1 MKLIDLQ
8 KKLEEEEKKSVLI
21 LDDWTQLVKQ
31 STITKNKITVLKKR
45 SSLSALDKNA
55 LKVLESANAE
65 IEIKRTALKSKHK
78 SERTRY
84 ITDFQNTWNA
94 INPIQAI
101 EELDDSIPIMMI
113 PVRVETQFV
122 LTPAKNELWIRIFP
136 DSLFQNHHTPG
147 LSADEY
153 DDGKRY
159 WQSIWNTRSEL
170 NDEVQNTRQQDAWKY
185 LSSKY
190 NENRSAWISKLTRP
204 IGWTKEWKQLSTLQ
218 FPPFSDTVPALS
230 GNKRSLLPSHFVVEG
245 YDAQDRL
252 LFQNKGAAIPPDLVL
267 APDVNSEEIQLTR
280 DAQHRIKANE
290 EIKWMFDF
298 DEALAKGM
306 AIKIP
311 VNVPSSGELIISKLI
326 VIGIKLHYTALK
338 NRELIEDWIENHNYS
353 QGFSIIPQGT
363 ATNNK
368 YAPEDDIKPDTLRMR
383 ESIEDKKYFTPAT
396 IRADKKDGQYLTE
409 ALGIQYS
416 KSNLLPNGENTDVR
430 EAMAFNTAMYPGTLG
445 LYFDEI
451 VHPLLN
457 EHEKELTKKFF
468 IDNVSGRSTIPA
480 VRIGSQP
487 YGVLITSTLQ
497 TWKNS
502 ISETGPDLA
511 YWDILVKQLKKG
523 YDAWVK
529 LLPSVS
535 FVGKEGGDAHQHF
548 LQAIGLL
555 PSSAAYH
562 SRKGITDLYAWNYL
576 QFKNKMNE
584 VTWARMKAAI
594 QTRLQNIGI
603 PIQHDP
609 LIEKIVFLQAV
620 NEINGPLIDED
631 PDLPFSETD
640 PIQNYNGTQN
650 YIHWLMTSDFETIKN
665 QKFTGKENQ
674 TIPPPKAVLYNLLRR
689 AYLEA
694 SADQIQ
700 NVLIKNR
707 FLDIKTRKTS
717 FKNIDKPTSLGKDD
731 FFTLDASKL
740 RLTDKKIS
748 IWDYIKESS
757 LESLKQ
763 SIRDVHTLSPVPQV
777 LNALRQIADLPTAK
791 LERLLAEHID
801 CCTYRL
807 DAWITGLFSS
817 RLHHMRIAND
827 KYLDKGIHIGAY
839 GYIENL
845 KPDRSKKIVEAHAL
859 PDSLKNQTNIIEYQ
873 NNAGFIQAPSLTH
886 AATAA
891 ILRNAYLNHGRDND
905 RWAINLSSDR
915 IRMAMNLIDGVRH
928 GQDLAALLGYQFERG
943 LHDRNLNLHKYIYV
957 LRDKFPY
964 VSNKLIDQ
972 TTGTAAS
979 AIEARNVIHG
989 YDLLMYSKTHAK
1001 LEGIAGL
1008 PALGTTE
1015 MNLLLAEV
1023 DRLHQSFDALA
1034 DLSSAETVFQTVQG
1048 NITRSGGMMQSVSNG
1063 EFPPVPDIISTPRS
1077 GNTITHRVCICF
1089 ESHDGPALIWS
1100 INHTPQSSINP
1111 HLNHWISNVLPPP
1124 DTIQFELSIG
1134 NVVSIKSCKDLN
1146 IQPLDLVGMMK
1157 DTLPGNGN
1165 TPLEKFI
1172 IYHFQKANPG
1182 KLIKIN
1188 FSKVN
1193 ADGVSFYHLGPLL
1206 LYLRD
1211 CTTGYRMLQSNDFL
1225 THTDSVS
1232 SNPNQQIESGNLMK
1246 LKNTLTDHLNQIKSY
1261 ALLIQGALE
1270 DQDIDGIQN
1279 QTEKL
1284 IKYGYDEFV
1293 TADQESLSLL
1303 ATSVVNKLLPAVNDD
1318 PFDNFNLLS
1327 PINQLKALTAVYSTI
1342 FKSKTGL
1349 YPTIIL
1355 TNKEE
1360 ASASYQGLKTMLG
1373 KSMTTTMEGWLQS
1386 VAHVRNPM
1394 KLLENLSHQYSL
1406 YHENDADFSPI
1417 QLPYLPA
1424 EPWIGTAYTDGM
1436 KDQERISISVYSTS
1450 AIDYS
1455 KPISGMLID
1464 EWTEF
1469 IPSQKETTG
1478 ISFQFNR
1485 PNASPPQSILIA
1497 VPPEIK
1503 GKWNWPS
1510 LSSVLLET
1518 MQRSKIRAI
1527 EPDMIAQ
1534 TDYFQLLPAVLQDF
1548 SSGNTVLST
1557 DLLKGSQLQ
1566 QQ

>member
-8 KKLEEEEKKSVLI
+8 KKLDDEEKKSSLI
-21 LDDWTQLVKQ
+21 MDEWTQLVKQ
-31 STITKNKITVLKKR
+31 STLTKNKITALKKR
-45 SSLSALDKNA
+45 SNLSALDKNV
-55 LKVLESANAE
+55 LKALESDYSE

-78 SERTRY
+78 SERSRY
-84 ITDFQNTWNA
+84 TNDFQNTWNT
-94 INPIQAI
+94 INPVQAI

-113 PVRVETQFV
+113 PVRIETQFV

-153 DDGKRY
+153 DDGKKY

-170 NDEVQNTRQQDAWKY
+170 NGEIQSTLQQDAWKY

-190 NENRSAWISKLTRP
+190 TENRSAWISKLTRP
-204 IGWTKEWKQLSTLQ
+204 VGWTKEWKQLTTLQ
-218 FPPFSDTVPALS
+218 FPPFSDTVSVLS

-245 YDAQDRL
+245 YDAQDHL
-252 LFQNKGAAIPPDLVL
+252 LFQNKGAAIPPDLAM

-280 DAQHRIKANE
+280 DAHNRIKANE

-298 DEALAKGM
+298 DEAMAKGM

-311 VNVPSSGELIISKLI
+311 VNVPPSGELIISKLI
-326 VIGIKLHYTALK
+326 VIGIKLHHTALK
-338 NRELIEDWIENHNYS
+338 NRELVEDWIENHNYS
-353 QGFSIIPQGT
+353 QGISLIPQGT
-363 ATNNK
+363 PTNNK
-368 YAPEDDIKPDTLRMR
+368 YAPEEDIKPDKLRMQ
-383 ESIEDKKYFTPAT
+383 ESTEDQKYFTPVT
-396 IRADKKDGQYLTE
+396 NRADKKDGQYLAE
-409 ALGIQYS
+409 ALGIRYS
-416 KSNLLPNGENTDVR
+416 KSDLLPNGDNSDVR

-468 IDNVSGRSTIPA
+468 IDNVSGRSTIPT

-497 TWKNS
+497 SWKNS
-502 ISETGPDLA
+502 IAETGPDLP
-511 YWDILVKQLKKG
+511 YWDRLLKQLKKG

-548 LQAIGLL
+548 LQAVGLL
-555 PSSAAYH
+555 PSSATYH

-584 VTWARMKAAI
+584 LTWARMKSAI
-594 QTRLQNIGI
+594 QSRLQNIGI
-603 PIQHDP
+603 PVQNDP
-609 LIEKIVFLQAV
+609 LIEKIVFLQAM

-631 PDLPFSETD
+631 PELPLSETD
-640 PIQNYNGTQN
+640 PIQYFNGTQN

-665 QKFTGKENQ
+665 QKFIGIENQ
-674 TIPPPKAVLYNLLRR
+674 NILPPKALLYNLLRR

-700 NVLIKNR
+700 NLLIKNK
-707 FLDIKTRKTS
+707 FLDKKTRKTA
-717 FKNIDKPTSLGKDD
+717 FKNIDKPTSLSKDD

-748 IWDYIKESS
+748 IWDYVKESS
-757 LESLKQ
+757 SDTLKQ

-817 RLHHMRIAND
+817 RLHRMRISNE

-845 KPDRSKKIVEAHAL
+845 KPDRSKKIVAAGAL
-859 PDSLKNQTNIIEYQ
+859 PASLKNQTGIREHQ
-873 NNAGFIQAPSLTH
+873 HNAGFIHTPSLTH

-891 ILRNAYLNHGRDND
+891 ILRNAYLNHGRDNE
-905 RWAINLSSDR
+905 RWAINLSSER
-915 IRMAMNLIDGVRH
+915 IRMAMNLIDGVHH

-957 LRDKFPY
+957 LRDRFPF
-964 VSNKLIDQ
+964 VSNKLIDPS
-972 TTGTAAS
+972 TGTAAS

-1008 PALGTTE
+1008 PATGTTE

-1048 NITRSGGMMQSVSNG
+1048 NISRSGGMLQSVSNG
-1063 EFPPVPDIISTPRS
+1063 EFPTVPDIISTPRS

-1089 ESHDGPALIWS
+1089 ESHDGPAMNWS
-1100 INHTPQSSINP
+1100 GNHSTQSSINP
-1111 HLNHWISNVLPPP
+1111 HLNHWISTILPAP
-1124 DTIQFELSIG
+1124 DTILFEMS
-1134 NVVSIKSCKDLN
+1134 VDHTVSIKSCKDLT
-1146 IQPLDLVGMMK
+1146 IQPLDLICMITDK
-1157 DTLPGNGN
+1157 LPGDGS
-1165 TPLEKFI
+1165 TALEKFI
-1172 IYHFQKANPG
+1172 IYKFQKANPG

-1188 FSKVN
+1188 FSKN
-1193 ADGVSFYHLGPLL
+1193 INTGVSIYRLGPLL
-1206 LYLRD
+1206 VYLKD
-1211 CTTGYRMLQSNDFL
+1211 CIARYRMIQAKDFL
-1225 THTDSVS
+1225 TQADSLSLNPDQPTVS
-1232 SNPNQQIESGNLMK
+1232 DNLLK
-1246 LKNTLTDHLNQIKSY
+1246 LKNILTDHIHQIKSCT
-1261 ALLIQGALE
+1261 LLIQAALE
-1270 DQDIDGIQN
+1270 DQDIDGIKIQA
-1279 QTEKL
+1279 EKL
-1284 IKYGYDEFV
+1284 IEYGYDEFI
-1293 TADQESLSLL
+1293 TADQESLSLV
-1303 ATSVVNKLLPAVNDD
+1303 ASSVVNKLLPAIKDD
-1318 PFDNFNLLS
+1318 PFVDFSLLS
-1327 PINQLKALTAVYSTI
+1327 PINQLEELTAVYTSI
-1342 FKSKTGL
+1342 FKSKVEL
-1349 YPTIIL
+1349 YPTL
-1355 TNKEE
+1355 TLTIKEE
-1360 ASASYQGLKTMLG
+1360 VSASNQGLKTTLG
-1373 KSMTTTMEGWLQS
+1373 KSMTTTMEAWLQS
-1386 VAHVRNPM
+1386 VAHVRTPM

-1424 EPWIGTAYTDGM
+1424 EPWIGTAFTGSM

-1455 KPISGMLID
+1455 KAISGMMMD

-1469 IPSQKETTG
+1469 IPSEKETTG

-1510 LSSVLLET
+1510 LSSILLET

-1534 TDYFQLLPAVLQDF
+1534 TDYFQILPAVLQDF
-1548 SSGNTVLST
+1548 SSGSAVLST
-1557 DLLKGSQLQ
+1557 DLLRGSHLQ